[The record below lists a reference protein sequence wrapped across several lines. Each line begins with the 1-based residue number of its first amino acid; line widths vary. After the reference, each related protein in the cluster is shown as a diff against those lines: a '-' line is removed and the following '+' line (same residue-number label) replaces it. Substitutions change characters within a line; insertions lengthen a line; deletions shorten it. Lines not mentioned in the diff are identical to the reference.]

1 MIFVNL
7 QKWEQKSWKGM
18 NYITSIPAMQKSTMS
33 NHINQDD
40 MKKNNRTRK
49 VDADMTNTTA
59 AFELM
64 LRTCLSEP
72 PLAAATF

>member
-1 MIFVNL
+1 
-7 QKWEQKSWKGM
+7 
-18 NYITSIPAMQKSTMS
+18 MQKSTMN